1 MIEPDGPLTL
11 LALAPN
17 ALCME
22 WKWHLRRSESPPE
35 PTITEESVDTLR
47 LFPIVGPDLCYPVA
61 ALLARGRLEEAAE
74 LVSDRAWVASAPLY
88 G

>member
-1 MIEPDGPLTL
+1 MIPV
-11 LALAPN
+11 ACAPN

-22 WKWHLRRSESPPE
+22 WKWHLRRAESPLE
-35 PTITEESVDTLR
+35 STTVEETVDTLR

-61 ALLARGRLEEAAE
+61 ALLARGHLEEAAE

>member
-1 MIEPDGPLTL
+1 
-11 LALAPN
+11 
-17 ALCME
+17 ME
-22 WKWHLRRSESPPE
+22 WKWHLRRAESPPE
-35 PTITEESVDTLR
+35 PTITEETVDTLL

>member
-1 MIEPDGPLTL
+1 LTL
-11 LALAPN
+11 LARAPN
-17 ALCME
+17 ALFME
-22 WKWHLRRSESPPE
+22 WKWHLRRAESPPE
-35 PTITEESVDTLR
+35 RTTIEETVDTLR

-61 ALLARGRLEEAAE
+61 ALLARGCLEEAAE

>member
-1 MIEPDGPLTL
+1 
-11 LALAPN
+11 
-17 ALCME
+17 ME
-22 WKWHLRRSESPPE
+22 WKWHLRRAEAPLE
-35 PTITEESVDTLR
+35 PITAEEAVDTLR

>member
-1 MIEPDGPLTL
+1 LIPVARG
-11 LALAPN
+11 PN
-17 ALCME
+17 ALYME
-22 WKWHLRRSESPPE
+22 WKWHLRRAESPLE
-35 PTITEESVDTLR
+35 PTTVEESVDALR

-61 ALLARGRLEEAAE
+61 ALLARGHLEEAAE

>member
-1 MIEPDGPLTL
+1 
-11 LALAPN
+11 
-17 ALCME
+17 ME
-22 WKWHLRRSESPPE
+22 WKWHLRRAESPPE
-35 PTITEESVDTLR
+35 PTITEETVDTLR